1 MLSEWKHADTQ
12 SSSYWSDTPEQQTG
26 IINIVKFRNFLD
38 TIHVNVKTHGDKT
51 HNHVHIEE
59 IPDCAKARS
68 SEMFQERK
76 QQYLNSIIMK
86 SETDLRNNMIDTEN
100 SRKESKQYLNSIIMK
115 SETDL
120 RNNMIDSQK
129 TIRVEVVW
137 GNYWKDDRV
146 S

>member
-1 MLSEWKHADTQ
+1 
-12 SSSYWSDTPEQQTG
+12 
-26 IINIVKFRNFLD
+26 
-38 TIHVNVKTHGDKT
+38 
-51 HNHVHIEE
+51 
-59 IPDCAKARS
+59 
-68 SEMFQERK
+68 MFQERK

-129 TIRVEVVW
+129 TIRVEVV
-137 GNYWKDDRV
+137 
-146 S
+146 